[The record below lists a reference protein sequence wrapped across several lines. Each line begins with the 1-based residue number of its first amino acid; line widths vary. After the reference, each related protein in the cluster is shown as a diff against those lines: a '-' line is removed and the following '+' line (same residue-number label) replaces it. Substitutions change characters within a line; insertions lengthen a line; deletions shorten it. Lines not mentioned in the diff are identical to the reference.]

1 MKVAGKNIV
10 VTGGSRGI
18 GAGIVTFLAQQGA
31 RVAFTYSSR
40 SEAARSVLNGLSGEG
55 HAVFPMDIANEV
67 SVKEAMGQILSH
79 FKTLDGLV
87 NNAGITS
94 DQILLRMK
102 AEEFDKVI
110 QTNLRGTYLC
120 TQFVLKPMI
129 KARKGSIVSL
139 TSVISQKGNAGQC
152 NYAASKAGI
161 EAFSKSVAQ
170 EVASRGIRLNCI
182 APGFIRTEMT
192 DQLNESQQK
201 AILNAIPMKRMGTPQ
216 DVAPLVTFLLSDE
229 SFYMTGQTLSV
240 NGGLYM

>member
-1 MKVAGKNIV
+1 
-10 VTGGSRGI
+10 
-18 GAGIVTFLAQQGA
+18 
-31 RVAFTYSSR
+31 
-40 SEAARSVLNGLSGEG
+40 
-55 HAVFPMDIANEV
+55 
-67 SVKEAMGQILSH
+67 MGQILSH

-102 AEEFDKVI
+102 TEEFDKVV

-129 KARKGSIVSL
+129 KARKGSIVNL
-139 TSVISQKGNAGQC
+139 TSVIGQKGNAGQC

-170 EVASRGIRLNCI
+170 EVGSRGIRLNCI
-182 APGFIRTEMT
+182 APGFIQTEMT
-192 DQLNESQQK
+192 DQLNENQQK
-201 AILNAIPMKRMGTPQ
+201 AILDAVPMKRMGTPQ
-216 DVAPLVTFLLSDE
+216 DIASVAAFLLSDE
-229 SFYMTGQTLSV
+229 SIYMTGQTLSV